1 MFHWRR
7 AGALNIVPTSTGAAL
22 ATTRVVP
29 QYKGEFDGIALR
41 CPVPYGSITDL
52 VYITSRNTSVQ
63 EVNSLFSEEAG
74 SQKYSNV
81 LRISSDE
88 IVSSDIIQDNHISI
102 VDLTMTKVADGN
114 LLKVMS
120 WYDNEWRYASQMI
133 REVTKIAKMIS

>member
-22 ATTRVVP
+22 ATTRVLP